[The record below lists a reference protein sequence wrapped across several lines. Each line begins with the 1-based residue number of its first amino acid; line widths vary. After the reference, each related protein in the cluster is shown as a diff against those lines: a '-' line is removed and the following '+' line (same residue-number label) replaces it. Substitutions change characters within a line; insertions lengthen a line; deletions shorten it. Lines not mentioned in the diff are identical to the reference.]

1 LARTWLGIDDH
12 APSPMSGYKVIVFD
26 YDGTLFDT
34 RPAIF
39 HCVQRAFAACG
50 RPIPALEAVASTVK
64 TGLALQDTFFA
75 LDETGR
81 ANRTVLNELV
91 VTYRKLYLAEGT
103 PLAKP
108 FAGTSDALQQ
118 IHGSGAKCVIV
129 SNKGIAAIRRS
140 LDQSRLSSFVDFVFG
155 DEPGLPKKPDPAIV
169 MDHILPRYGQL
180 QMEQILVVGDTE
192 TDILFAKRTGI
203 SCCWAS
209 YGYGETERCRKLAPE
224 HIISSIADLPSL
236 VHCR

>member
-1 LARTWLGIDDH
+1 
-12 APSPMSGYKVIVFD
+12 MSEYKVIVFD

-50 RPIPALEAVASTVK
+50 RPIPALEAVASTVT
-64 TGLALQDTFFA
+64 TGLPLQETFFA
-75 LDETGR
+75 LDETLR
-81 ANRTVLNELV
+81 ANRTMLNELV
-91 VTYRKLYLAEGT
+91 ITYRKLYLDEGT
-103 PLAKP
+103 PLVKP
-108 FAGTSDALQQ
+108 FAGARDALQQ
-118 IHGSGAKCVIV
+118 IHACGAKCVIV

-140 LDQSRLSSFVDFVFG
+140 LDQSQLNSFVEAVFG

-169 MDHILPRYGQL
+169 MDHILPRFGQL
-180 QMEQILVVGDTE
+180 RMEQILVVGDTE
-192 TDILFAKRTGI
+192 VDILFAKETGI

-209 YGYGETERCRKLAPE
+209 YGYGETERCRKLVPE
-224 HIISSIADLPSL
+224 HEISSIADLPAL

>member
-1 LARTWLGIDDH
+1 
-12 APSPMSGYKVIVFD
+12 MSEFKVIVFD

-39 HCVQRAFAACG
+39 HCIQRAFAECN
-50 RPIPALEAVASTVK
+50 RPIPALEAVATTVK
-64 TGLALQDTFFA
+64 TGLPLQETFFA
-75 LDETGR
+75 LGETLR
-81 ANRTVLNELV
+81 ANRTTLNELV
-91 VTYRKLYLAEGT
+91 ITYRKLYLDEGT

-108 FAGTSDALQQ
+108 FAGARDALQQ
-118 IHGSGAKCVIV
+118 IHGRGAKCVIV

-140 LDQSRLSSFVDFVFG
+140 LDQSQLSFFVDFVFG
-155 DEPGLPKKPDPAIV
+155 DEPGLPKKPDPAIM
-169 MDHILPRYGQL
+169 MDHILPRYWQL
-180 QMEQILVVGDTE
+180 QMEQMLVVGDTE
-192 TDILFAKRTGI
+192 TDILFAKRIGV

-224 HIISSIADLPSL
+224 HEISSIANLPAL